1 MNTDTGSWAAHLP
14 AKERSLSP
22 RKYGTIGI
30 FGVGVFLL
38 ANAALHLLD
47 PDLSVIDTVINDYA
61 LGDYGWISGTHHH
74 RGRGTILL
82 AGTADGL
89 SQRVLA
95 LVMLTWWLV
104 LATNLRRSA
113 TIFPVTEQSACI

>member
-1 MNTDTGSWAAHLP
+1 M
-14 AKERSLSP
+14 
-22 RKYGTIGI
+22 IC
-30 FGVGVFLL
+30 GVFSGDDGYKHL
-38 ANAALHLLD
+38 ARTQQRFAVLITIAA
-47 PDLSVIDTVINDYA
+47 V
-61 LGDYGWISGTHHH
+61 
-74 RGRGTILL
+74 GTILL

-95 LVMLTWWLV
+95 LVMVTWWLV